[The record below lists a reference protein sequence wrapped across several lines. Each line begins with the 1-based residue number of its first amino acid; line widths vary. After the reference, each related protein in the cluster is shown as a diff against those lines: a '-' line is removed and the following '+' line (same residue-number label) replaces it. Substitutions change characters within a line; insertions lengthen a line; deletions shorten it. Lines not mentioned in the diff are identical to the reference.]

1 MTIRVVAGLVCRGS
15 HLLVCQRKADA
26 SYPLKWEFPGG
37 KLEEGESLLTAL
49 RRELKEELGIEVE
62 SASELFRHSHSYP
75 NQTVDLVFFK
85 VKTYHGS
92 VSNKAFERVEWLDVR
107 KLKGVDFL
115 EGDLL
120 LIEKLTS
127 GELCV

>member
-1 MTIRVVAGLVCRGS
+1 MTIRVVAGLVYQDRR
-15 HLLVCQRKADA
+15 LLVCQRRDDA

-37 KLEEGESLLTAL
+37 KVEEGENLLTSL

-62 SASELFRHSHSYP
+62 SASELFHHTHSYP
-75 NQTVDLVFFK
+75 NQTVELVFFK
-85 VKTYHGS
+85 VETYRGS
-92 VSNKAFERVEWLDVR
+92 VSNKQFERIEWLDVG
-107 KLKGVDFL
+107 KLKAVDFL

-127 GELCV
+127 GDLSV